1 MSRPFGRRPS
11 FRFIHTP
18 FQRIFVTSVILALAL
33 LLISWG
39 VVLASLDTEHQQIL
53 AAAAQHS
60 QVSPPVPTRYLE
72 QFLEQIAPGRKQIR
86 QRYLLIL
93 TLWSM
98 LILVIV
104 SVIIRNAR
112 AQQTLL
118 RELAQNSE
126 EKQNLIHQLE
136 EEKQRAF
143 SLAAHDHLTGLPNR
157 RMFQELVSSHL
168 LTAKRSRQTFALL
181 YLDLDQFKHINDS
194 LGHHVGDELLQ
205 HVAQRLRETLRASDV
220 VARLGGDEFA
230 IFITALNQSDDA
242 IKIAEKILDQLRT
255 PFRDLEGHD
264 LQVNSSIG
272 IALYPKD
279 GEEVAQL
286 CKHADAAMYQSKR
299 RGRGRYTLYEHTFT
313 LDSDR
318 LFQLEQG
325 LPRAIQQGELLLQYQ
340 PKIAMADFHISGFEA
355 LVRWNHPDLGLV
367 PPNEFIPLAERNGFI
382 HELGHWVAQ
391 SACQQ
396 LRIWRDNGYPL
407 VPIAINVSARQ
418 LMDPLFPELIAQTL
432 SAHDIPPSLIEIE
445 ITESMLMESVEFANQ
460 ALCSLNRLGIRIAI
474 DDFGQGFSSLN
485 YIKNFPVQILK
496 IDRSFIRDIKN
507 SHDDDVIVS
516 SIITLAHNLDI
527 AVIAE
532 GVENL
537 EQVVHLKAANC
548 DHAQGFFF
556 SKPVGAADA
565 SRLLLNRFIF
575 PD

>member
-1 MSRPFGRRPS
+1 LSRPFGRRPS

-18 FQRIFVTSVILALAL
+18 FQRIFATSVILALAL

-39 VVLASLDTEHQQIL
+39 VVLASLDAERQQIL
-53 AAAAQHS
+53 AAATQHNPAP
-60 QVSPPVPTRYLE
+60 PPVFTGYLE
-72 QFLEQIAPGRKQIR
+72 QFLEQIAPGREQIR

-104 SVIIRNAR
+104 SVTIRNAR

-432 SAHDIPPSLIEIE
+432 SAHDIPPALIEIE

-516 SIITLAHNLDI
+516 SIITLAHNLGI

-575 PD
+575 PA